1 LPTFFIVTAQARIYY
16 PAMPARALSTATIS
30 FGLVSI
36 PVKLYSAAE
45 SKAALAFNQ
54 IHKKDGSRVKQQLIS
69 SRTGE
74 VVPREEIVKGYEFA
88 KDQYVLFEAEELK
101 ALEAAATH
109 TIDITE
115 FLKAEQVE
123 RRYLDKVYYLGT
135 DKGGARAYKLLAQVL
150 VDTGRIAIGKY
161 AARGKQYLV
170 MVRPMEN
177 GLVMEQLH
185 YPDELRAF
193 SEVPIEDATL
203 KPAELKLATQLVEQ
217 AASDEFKPET
227 YKDEVRERMLALI
240 QRKVEG
246 EDITLAPMHEPEH
259 KIIDIME
266 ALKASLAAG
275 KKPAQAADDAGRDAG
290 ENKAASKP
298 KVAAKKRAAK

>member
-1 LPTFFIVTAQARIYY
+1 
-16 PAMPARALSTATIS
+16 MPARALSTATIS

-45 SKAALAFNQ
+45 SKAALSFNQ
-54 IHKKDGSRVKQQLIS
+54 IHKKDGARVKQQLIS

-88 KDQYVLFEAEELK
+88 KDQYVLFEPEELK

-109 TIDITE
+109 TIDIVE
-115 FLKAEQVE
+115 FLKAGDIE
-123 RRYLDKVYYLGT
+123 RRYLDKVYFLGT

-150 VDTGRIAIGKY
+150 VDTGRVALGKY

-185 YPDELRAF
+185 YPDELRSF
-193 SEVPIEDATL
+193 SEVPIEDATV

-217 AASDEFKPET
+217 AASDEFKPEN

-240 QRKVEG
+240 ERKVEG
-246 EDITLAPMHEPEH
+246 EDITLAPTAEPEH

-275 KKPAQAADDAGRDAG
+275 ASRKPAQAA
-290 ENKAASKP
+290 EEKPAARAK
-298 KVAAKKRAAK
+298 AAKKRAAK

>member
-1 LPTFFIVTAQARIYY
+1 
-16 PAMPARALSTATIS
+16 MPARALSTATIS

-101 ALEAAATH
+101 ALEATATH

-115 FLKAEQVE
+115 FLKAEQIE
-123 RRYLDKVYYLGT
+123 RRYLEKVYYLGT
-135 DKGGARAYKLLAQVL
+135 EKGGARAYKLLAQVL
-150 VDTGRIAIGKY
+150 VDTGRVAIGKY

-193 SEVPIEDATL
+193 SEVPIEDADV

-217 AASDEFKPET
+217 AATDAFNPGS

-246 EDITLAPMHEPEH
+246 EDITLAPTAEPEH

-275 KKPAQAADDAGRDAG
+275 KKPAQSAAD
-290 ENKAASKP
+290 EKKAAAKP
-298 KVAAKKRAAK
+298 KAAAKKRAAK

>member
-1 LPTFFIVTAQARIYY
+1 
-16 PAMPARALSTATIS
+16 MPARAISTATIS

-36 PVKLYSAAE
+36 PVKMYSAAE

-69 SRTGE
+69 SRTGD
-74 VVPREEIVKGYEFA
+74 VVPREEIVKGYEFS

-115 FLKAEQVE
+115 FLQAEQID

-170 MVRPMEN
+170 MVRPMDN

-193 SEVPIEDATL
+193 SEVPIEEATL

-246 EDITLAPMHEPEH
+246 EDITLAHTAEPEH

-275 KKPAQAADDAGRDAG
+275 SSRKPAQAADEKKSAAAKP
-290 ENKAASKP
+290 KAAP
-298 KVAAKKRAAK
+298 KKRAAK

>member
-1 LPTFFIVTAQARIYY
+1 
-16 PAMPARALSTATIS
+16 MPARALSTATIS

-36 PVKLYSAAE
+36 PVKLYTAAE
-45 SKAALAFNQ
+45 SKSALSFNQ
-54 IHKKDGSRVKQQLIS
+54 VHKKDGSRVKQQLIS
-69 SRTGE
+69 SRSGE
-74 VVPREEIVKGYEFA
+74 IVPREEIVKGYEFA

-101 ALEAAATH
+101 TLEAAATH

-135 DKGGARAYKLLAQVL
+135 DKGGARAYKLLSKVL
-150 VDTGRIAIGKY
+150 VDTGRVAIGKY

-203 KPAELKLATQLVEQ
+203 KPAEVKLATQLVEQ
-217 AASDEFKPET
+217 AASEEFKPEL

-246 EDITLAPMHEPEH
+246 EDITLAPTAEPEH

-275 KKPAQAADDAGRDAG
+275 KKPAQAAADAGRDARG
-290 ENKAASKP
+290 AVAEKKLAAAKP
-298 KVAAKKRAAK
+298 KAAAKKRAAK

>member
-1 LPTFFIVTAQARIYY
+1 
-16 PAMPARALSTATIS
+16 MPARALSAATIS

-45 SKAALAFNQ
+45 SKSALAFNQ
-54 IHKKDGSRVKQQLIS
+54 INRKDGSRVKQQLIS

-74 VVPREEIVKGYEFA
+74 VVPREDIVKGYEFA

-109 TIDITE
+109 TIDIVE
-115 FLKAEQVE
+115 FLKAEQID

-135 DKGGARAYKLLAQVL
+135 EKGGARAYKLLAQVL
-150 VDTGRIAIGKY
+150 VDTNRIALGKY

-170 MVRPMEN
+170 LVRPMEN
-177 GLVMEQLH
+177 GLVLEQLH

-193 SEVPIEDATL
+193 SEVPIEDAAV

-217 AASDEFKPET
+217 AASEEFHPEQ
-227 YKDEVRERMLALI
+227 YKDEVRERMMALI
-240 QRKVEG
+240 QRKIEG
-246 EDITLAPMHEPEH
+246 EDITLTPTAEPEH
-259 KIIDIME
+259 KIIDIMA

-275 KKPAQAADDAGRDAG
+275 KKPAQSAQPAEEKPAKT
-290 ENKAASKP
+290 KAS
-298 KVAAKKRAAK
+298 AKKRAAK

>member
-1 LPTFFIVTAQARIYY
+1 
-16 PAMPARALSTATIS
+16 MPARAISTATIS

-36 PVKLYSAAE
+36 PVKLYTAAE

-88 KDQYVLFEAEELK
+88 KDQYVLLEPEELK

-115 FLKAEQVE
+115 FLKAEQIE

-135 DKGGARAYKLLAQVL
+135 EKGGARAYKLLSQVL
-150 VDTGRIAIGKY
+150 VDTGRVAIGKY

-193 SEVPIEDATL
+193 SEVPIEDATV

-227 YKDEVRERMLALI
+227 YKDEVRERMLSLI

-246 EDITLAPMHEPEH
+246 EDITVAPTAEPEH

-275 KKPAQAADDAGRDAG
+275 NSRKPAQAAD
-290 ENKAASKP
+290 EKKSAAKP
-298 KVAAKKRAAK
+298 KAAAKKRAAK

>member
-1 LPTFFIVTAQARIYY
+1 
-16 PAMPARALSTATIS
+16 MPARALSTATIS

-115 FLKAEQVE
+115 FLKAEQIE

-150 VDTGRIAIGKY
+150 VDTSRVAIGKY

-193 SEVPIEDATL
+193 SEVPIENATL

-217 AASDEFKPET
+217 AASDEFKPES

-246 EDITLAPMHEPEH
+246 EDITLAPTAESEH

-275 KKPAQAADDAGRDAG
+275 KKPAQAAADEKA
-290 ENKAASKP
+290 EPKPKAAP
-298 KVAAKKRAAK
+298 KKRAAK

>member
-1 LPTFFIVTAQARIYY
+1 
-16 PAMPARALSTATIS
+16 MPARALSTATIS

-54 IHKKDGSRVKQQLIS
+54 IHKKDGARVKQQLIS
-69 SRTGE
+69 SRSGE

-115 FLKAEQVE
+115 FLKAEQIE

-150 VDTGRIAIGKY
+150 IDTGRIAIGKY

-185 YPDELRAF
+185 YPDELRSF

-217 AASDEFKPET
+217 AASDEFKPEN

-246 EDITLAPMHEPEH
+246 EDITLAPTAEPEH

-275 KKPAQAADDAGRDAG
+275 NSRKPAQAA
-290 ENKAASKP
+290 EEKKAAVKP
-298 KVAAKKRAAK
+298 KAAAKKRAAK

>member
-1 LPTFFIVTAQARIYY
+1 
-16 PAMPARALSTATIS
+16 MPARALSAATIS

-45 SKAALAFNQ
+45 SKSALSFNQ
-54 IHKKDGSRVKQQLIS
+54 IAKKDGARVKQQLIS

-74 VVPREEIVKGYEFA
+74 VVSREDIVKGYEFS
-88 KDQYVLFEAEELK
+88 KDQYVLFEPEELK

-109 TIDITE
+109 TIDIVE
-115 FLKAEQVE
+115 FLKAEQIE

-135 DKGGARAYKLLAQVL
+135 DKGGAKAYKLLGQAL
-150 VDTGRIAIGKY
+150 IETGRIAIGKY

-170 MVRPMEN
+170 MVRPMDG
-177 GLVMEQLH
+177 GLVLEQLH

-217 AASDEFKPET
+217 AASDEFRPED

-246 EDITLAPMHEPEH
+246 EDITIAPTAEPEG

-275 KKPAQAADDAGRDAG
+275 NSRKPAQQAEKKPAKQ
-290 ENKAASKP
+290 KA
-298 KVAAKKRAAK
+298 AAKKRLAK

>member
-1 LPTFFIVTAQARIYY
+1 
-16 PAMPARALSTATIS
+16 MPARALSTATIS

-69 SRTGE
+69 ARTGE
-74 VVPREEIVKGYEFA
+74 LVPKEEIVKGYEFA

-115 FLKAEQVE
+115 FLKAEQIE

-135 DKGGARAYKLLAQVL
+135 EKGGARAYKLLAQVL
-150 VDTGRIAIGKY
+150 VDTGRVAIGKY

-193 SEVPIEDATL
+193 SEVPIEDATV

-217 AASDEFKPET
+217 AASDEFKPES

-246 EDITLAPMHEPEH
+246 EDITLAPTAEPEH

-275 KKPAQAADDAGRDAG
+275 KKPAQAAADKKAEPSR
-290 ENKAASKP
+290 KAAP
-298 KVAAKKRAAK
+298 KKRAAK

>member
-1 LPTFFIVTAQARIYY
+1 
-16 PAMPARALSTATIS
+16 MPARALSTATIS

-45 SKAALAFNQ
+45 SKAALSFNQ
-54 IHKKDGSRVKQQLIS
+54 IHKKDGARVKQQLIS

-88 KDQYVLFEAEELK
+88 KDQYVLFEPEELK

-109 TIDITE
+109 TIDIVE
-115 FLKAEQVE
+115 FLKAGDIE

-150 VDTGRIAIGKY
+150 VDTHRVAIGKY

-193 SEVPIEDATL
+193 SEVPVEDAAI

-217 AASDEFKPET
+217 AASEEFKPEA

-240 QRKVEG
+240 ERKVEG
-246 EDITLAPMHEPEH
+246 EDITLAPTAEPEH

-275 KKPAQAADDAGRDAG
+275 AARKPAQAAD
-290 ENKAASKP
+290 EKPAAKP
-298 KVAAKKRAAK
+298 KTAAKKRAAK

>member
-1 LPTFFIVTAQARIYY
+1 
-16 PAMPARALSTATIS
+16 MPARALSTATIS

-115 FLKAEQVE
+115 FLKAEQIE
-123 RRYLDKVYYLGT
+123 RRYLDKVYFLGT

-150 VDTGRIAIGKY
+150 VDTGRVAVGKY

-193 SEVPIEDATL
+193 SEVPIEDATV
-203 KPAELKLATQLVEQ
+203 KPAELALATQLVEQ
-217 AASDEFKPET
+217 AASDEFKPEN

-246 EDITLAPMHEPEH
+246 EDITVAPTAEPEH

-275 KKPAQAADDAGRDAG
+275 KKPAQAAAD
-290 ENKAASKP
+290 EQKSQPKPKAA
-298 KVAAKKRAAK
+298 VKKRAAK

>member
-1 LPTFFIVTAQARIYY
+1 
-16 PAMPARALSTATIS
+16 MPARALSTATIS

-54 IHKKDGSRVKQQLIS
+54 IHKKDGARVKQQLIS
-69 SRTGE
+69 SRSGE

-150 VDTGRIAIGKY
+150 VDTGRVAIGKY

-193 SEVPIEDATL
+193 SEVPVEDATV

-217 AASDEFKPET
+217 AASDEFKPEL

-246 EDITLAPMHEPEH
+246 EDITLAPTAEPEH

-275 KKPAQAADDAGRDAG
+275 NSRKPAQAA
-290 ENKAASKP
+290 EEKKAAAKP
-298 KVAAKKRAAK
+298 KAAAKKRAAK

>member
-1 LPTFFIVTAQARIYY
+1 
-16 PAMPARALSTATIS
+16 M
-30 FGLVSI
+30 SI

-45 SKAALAFNQ
+45 SKAALSFNQ

-69 SRTGE
+69 SRTGDI
-74 VVPREEIVKGYEFA
+74 VPREEIVKGYEFA
-88 KDQYVLFEAEELK
+88 KDQYVLFEPEELK

-109 TIDITE
+109 TIDIVE
-115 FLKAEQVE
+115 FLQADQIE

-135 DKGGARAYKLLAQVL
+135 DKGGARAYKLLAMVL
-150 VDTGRIAIGKY
+150 QETGRIAVGKY

-185 YPDELRAF
+185 YPDELRSFA
-193 SEVPIEDATL
+193 EVPVEDATV

-217 AASDEFKPET
+217 AASDQFKPED

-246 EDITLAPMHEPEH
+246 EDITLAPTAEPQH

-275 KKPAQAADDAGRDAG
+275 NSRKPAQPAEKKPA
-290 ENKAASKP
+290 KAKA
-298 KVAAKKRAAK
+298 AAKKRAAK

>member
-1 LPTFFIVTAQARIYY
+1 MRSLWKG
-16 PAMPARALSTATIS
+16 SIS
-30 FGLVSI
+30 FGLVNI
-36 PVKLYSAAE
+36 PVSLYPATRREELSFRLLRSSDLSPVNYKRVA
-45 SKAALAFNQ
+45 Q
-54 IHKKDGSRVKQQLIS
+54 KDGR
-69 SRTGE
+69 E
-74 VVPREEIVKGYEFA
+74 VPWDEIVKGYEFA

-115 FLKAEQVE
+115 FLKAEQIE

-217 AASDEFKPET
+217 AATDEFNPES

-246 EDITLAPMHEPEH
+246 EDITLAPTAEPEH

-275 KKPAQAADDAGRDAG
+275 KKPAQAAAD
-290 ENKAASKP
+290 EKPAAKP
-298 KVAAKKRAAK
+298 KAAAKKRAAK

>member
-1 LPTFFIVTAQARIYY
+1 
-16 PAMPARALSTATIS
+16 MPARAISTATIS

-36 PVKLYSAAE
+36 PVKMYSAAE

-74 VVPREEIVKGYEFA
+74 IVPREEIVKGYEFA

-101 ALEAAATH
+101 SLEAVATH

-135 DKGGARAYKLLAQVL
+135 EKGGARAYKLLAKVL
-150 VDTGRIAIGKY
+150 VDTGRVAIGKY

-170 MVRPMEN
+170 MVRPMEK

-193 SEVPIEDATL
+193 SEVPIEDAEV

-217 AASDEFKPET
+217 AATDAFNPET

-246 EDITLAPMHEPEH
+246 EDITLAPTAEPEH

-275 KKPAQAADDAGRDAG
+275 KKPAQAAADDK
-290 ENKAASKP
+290 KAEAKP
-298 KVAAKKRAAK
+298 KAAAKKRASK

>member
-1 LPTFFIVTAQARIYY
+1 
-16 PAMPARALSTATIS
+16 MPARALSTATIS

-36 PVKLYSAAE
+36 PVKLYTAAE
-45 SKAALAFNQ
+45 SKSALSFNQ
-54 IHKKDGSRVKQQLIS
+54 VHKKDGSRVKQQLVN

-109 TIDITE
+109 AIDIVE
-115 FLKAEQVE
+115 FLKAEQID
-123 RRYLDKVYYLGT
+123 RRYLDKAYYLGT
-135 DKGGARAYKLLAQVL
+135 DKGGAKAYKLLKQVL
-150 VDTGRIAIGKY
+150 VDTGRVAIGKY

-170 MVRPMEN
+170 MVRPLEN
-177 GLVMEQLH
+177 GLCMEQLH
-185 YPDELRAF
+185 YPDELRSI
-193 SEVPIEDATL
+193 SEVPIEDATV
-203 KPAELKLATQLVEQ
+203 KPAEVKLATQLVEQ
-217 AASDEFKPET
+217 AASDEFKPEN

-246 EDITLAPMHEPEH
+246 EDITIAPTAEPEH

-275 KKPAQAADDAGRDAG
+275 ASRKPAQAA
-290 ENKAASKP
+290 EKKTAAKP
-298 KVAAKKRAAK
+298 KAAAKKRAAK

>member
-1 LPTFFIVTAQARIYY
+1 
-16 PAMPARALSTATIS
+16 MPARALSTATIS

-45 SKAALAFNQ
+45 SKAALSFNQ
-54 IHKKDGSRVKQQLIS
+54 IHKKDGARVKQQLIS

-88 KDQYVLFEAEELK
+88 KDQYVLFEPDELK

-109 TIDITE
+109 TIDIVE
-115 FLKAEQVE
+115 FLKAGDIE
-123 RRYLDKVYYLGT
+123 RRYLDKVYFLGT

-150 VDTGRIAIGKY
+150 VDTGRVALGKY

-185 YPDELRAF
+185 YPDELRSF

-217 AASDEFKPET
+217 AASDEFKPEN

-240 QRKVEG
+240 ERKVEG
-246 EDITLAPMHEPEH
+246 EDITLAPTAEPEH

-275 KKPAQAADDAGRDAG
+275 ASRKPAQAA
-290 ENKAASKP
+290 EEKPAAKP
-298 KVAAKKRAAK
+298 KAAKKRAAK